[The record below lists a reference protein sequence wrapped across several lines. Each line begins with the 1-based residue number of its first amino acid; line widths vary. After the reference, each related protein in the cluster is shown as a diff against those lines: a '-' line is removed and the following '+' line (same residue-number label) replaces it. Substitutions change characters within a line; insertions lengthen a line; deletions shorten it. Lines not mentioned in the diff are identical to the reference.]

1 MEKLEFYLLGKE
13 KLKKEANNEGLQTL
27 KAPDLFPKSFI
38 CLLIGKPG
46 SGKTT
51 LIEEMLINPVLLNN
65 QFDFIF
71 IFSPNELKNIPCIQ
85 NENYSNIWDI
95 SIIYKLIDKINA
107 ETDKKYTNNE
117 KINNINL
124 LIIFDD
130 FISEMKKE
138 AINPLFTK
146 LFYNRRH
153 LLKNGCISFIITAQ
167 KFTITPFQIRPCIN
181 SLILFR
187 LNNSEY
193 NSIKKDICSWIETNV
208 FSKSLSNE
216 YDFLLINLSNG
227 KIYLNMQTMISS

>member
-85 NENYSNIWDI
+85 NENYSNLDI
-95 SIIYKLIDKINA
+95 ENILTDEKNNNDIEIYKI
-107 ETDKKYTNNE
+107 
-117 KINNINL
+117 INNKIIEQYNEFTNKMIQMNYKHDMERNYLTSSHKEIFTPVGINHYN
-124 LIIFDD
+124 
-130 FISEMKKE
+130 KK
-138 AINPLFTK
+138 
-146 LFYNRRH
+146 
-153 LLKNGCISFIITAQ
+153 
-167 KFTITPFQIRPCIN
+167 
-181 SLILFR
+181 
-187 LNNSEY
+187 
-193 NSIKKDICSWIETNV
+193 
-208 FSKSLSNE
+208 
-216 YDFLLINLSNG
+216 
-227 KIYLNMQTMISS
+227 